1 MHASKNLHAKGIRF
15 ITNNYIKED
24 FSGKKNVHLGQ
35 SGNKVLTKKS
45 AKVCK
50 QRED

>member
-35 SGNKVLTKKS
+35 SGNKEKTKKS

-50 QRED
+50 